1 MALAAVLVVAG
12 GVQAS
17 ADELAVSAYASRLRE
32 ARSLVAAARQQSGLA
47 REASRRAGEEL
58 VRRTTAVRLPDGS
71 TLGLTDAPIADRI
84 ARSDFDG
91 ALAAID
97 AAVESADIASREFSG
112 EQADARL
119 RELIQQQQVRS
130 SGLTLF
136 AIARAIAD
144 RLFGWAPRPD
154 FSVLQPALA
163 IIGVALTGVLVLLI
177 SRGTR
182 ERLRRETVIRGV
194 HPARRAAPSD
204 HLRRADEALRGG
216 RARDAIHALYLY
228 ALAALLSRDAL
239 PDDPALTDRELLT
252 LAAAVAHVEDLREL
266 FGLHETIWF
275 GLRDAAP
282 ADAARARSLAVRVAG

>member
-1 MALAAVLVVAG
+1 MLAAVLVFAG
-12 GVQAS
+12 GGRAS
-17 ADELAVSAYASRLRE
+17 ADELAASAYASRLRE

-47 REASRRAGEEL
+47 RETSRRAAEEL

-71 TLGLTDAPIADRI
+71 TLRIGDAAIADRI

-91 ALAAID
+91 ALAVID
-97 AAVESADIASREFSG
+97 AAALSADVAARGFSG

-130 SGLTLF
+130 SGLTIF

-154 FSVLQPALA
+154 FSVLEPALA

-182 ERLRRETVIRGV
+182 ERLRRETVSAAVR
-194 HPARRAAPSD
+194 ADRRAVPAD
-204 HLRRADEALRGG
+204 RLRQADEALRAG

-228 ALAALLSRDAL
+228 ALASLAARDAL

-252 LAAAVAHVEDLREL
+252 LASAVAHVEDLREL
-266 FGLHETIWF
+266 VGLHETIWF
-275 GLRDAAP
+275 GLRDAALS
-282 ADAARARSLAVRVAG
+282 DAAHARSLALRVTG

>member
-1 MALAAVLVVAG
+1 MG
-12 GVQAS
+12 GGQAS
-17 ADELAVSAYASRLRE
+17 ADELGAPAYASRLRE

-47 REASRRAGEEL
+47 RETSRRQSEEL
-58 VRRTTAVRLPDGS
+58 LRRTTVVRLPDGEALP
-71 TLGLTDAPIADRI
+71 LGDAAIADRV

-91 ALAAID
+91 ALVAID
-97 AAVESADIASREFSG
+97 AAVEWADLASAGFPG

-119 RELIQQQQVRS
+119 RELIQQQQVRT
-130 SGLTLF
+130 SGLTIF

-154 FSVLQPALA
+154 FSVLEPALA

-182 ERLRRETVIRGV
+182 ERLRREAVTLGLRTDRRTE
-194 HPARRAAPSD
+194 PAD
-204 HLRRADEALRGG
+204 HLRRADEARSAG
-216 RARDAIHALYLY
+216 RTRDAVHLLYLY

-239 PDDPALTDRELLT
+239 PDDPALTDRELL
-252 LAAAVAHVEDLREL
+252 AQANAVAHVEDLREL

-275 GLRDAAP
+275 GLREAAN
-282 ADAARARSLAVRVAG
+282 ADAARARSLALRVAG

>member
-1 MALAAVLVVAG
+1 MLAAVLVVAG
-12 GVQAS
+12 GAEAS
-17 ADELAVSAYASRLRE
+17 ADEIAASAYASRLRE

-47 REASRRAGEEL
+47 RETSRRAAEEL

-71 TLGLTDAPIADRI
+71 TLRIGDAAIADRI
-84 ARSDFDG
+84 ARSDLDG

-97 AAVESADIASREFSG
+97 VAVESADVASRGFSG

-130 SGLTLF
+130 SGLTVF

-154 FSVLQPALA
+154 FSVLEPALA
-163 IIGVALTGVLVLLI
+163 IIGVALTSVLVLLI

-182 ERLRRETVIRGV
+182 ERLRRETVIAGV
-194 HPARRAAPSD
+194 RADRRAVPAD
-204 HLRRADEALRGG
+204 HLRRADEALRAG

-228 ALAALLSRDAL
+228 ALASLAARDAL

-252 LAAAVAHVEDLREL
+252 LASAVAHVEDLREL

-275 GLRDAAP
+275 GLRDAAT